1 MCVVEKCYFPSCG
14 LQCLHHLDVM
24 KNDSSSVRYN
34 VWKSIFFNYSWLSRE
49 MAGSIPQALSFL
61 FHLLSVF
68 VRVHTVAVSM
78 WYGWVRALCL
88 SMHVHALVSCVC
100 VHWARIKCVLSGW
113 WDVMGYQSVTAG
125 VCEVCAHGVCLG
137 LCVCAFWGVCEVFG
151 FKVCVFVCVHCASCV
166 CVCVHCIRGVCI
178 GWEIAGRSRAPWQQV
193 CGGDM
198 DTLSLDLSVAIDLS
212 PSYLAAAKTHRSLL
226 TEANYTSLQHHH
238 TKQNKANTS
247 V

>member
-1 MCVVEKCYFPSCG
+1 M
-14 LQCLHHLDVM
+14 
-24 KNDSSSVRYN
+24 R
-34 VWKSIFFNYSWLSRE
+34 
-49 MAGSIPQALSFL
+49 
-61 FHLLSVF
+61 
-68 VRVHTVAVSM
+68 
-78 WYGWVRALCL
+78 YGWVRALCL
-88 SMHVHALVSCVC
+88 SMRVHALVSCVC
-100 VHWARIKCVLSGW
+100 ALSQNKMCAIRVMGCNGISECNSRCVWGLCTRCVSGFVCVL
-113 WDVMGYQSVTAG
+113 V
-125 VCEVCAHGVCLG
+125 H
-137 LCVCAFWGVCEVFG
+137 LCVCAFWGVCVHY
-151 FKVCVFVCVHCASCV
+151 VSCACVFVWECVSMWVCVWGLCTRLVSGFVCLLVHAYVCV
-166 CVCVHCIRGVCI
+166 CVCTLFEVFVCALLGLRCVCLYVCTARAVSVCVHCIRGVCI